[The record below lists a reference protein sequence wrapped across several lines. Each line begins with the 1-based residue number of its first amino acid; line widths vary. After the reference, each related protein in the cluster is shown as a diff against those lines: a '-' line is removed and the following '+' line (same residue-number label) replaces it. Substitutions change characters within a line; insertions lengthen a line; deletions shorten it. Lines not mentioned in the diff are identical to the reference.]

1 MLRFR
6 NELPFDFGLC
16 RQSVTV
22 YHREGLTRQLANVHF
37 EAVAEEVTTGAVTER
52 THGFLLVCAQDA
64 PFAPG
69 DRIMFEGQ
77 EYIAKSVKKRTFL
90 GKFSHWEVRG

>member
-22 YHREGLTRQLANVHF
+22 YHREGLTRPLCGVHF
-37 EAVAEEVTTGAVTER
+37 EGAVEEETSAAVTER
-52 THGFLLVCAQDA
+52 SAGFLLVCPQDV

-69 DRIMFEGQ
+69 DRIAYEGQ
-77 EYIAKSVKKRTFL
+77 EFIAKSVKRRTFL
-90 GKFSHWEVRG
+90 GRFSHWEVRG

>member
-22 YHREGLTRQLANVHF
+22 YHREGLTRQLCGVHF
-37 EAVAEEVTTGAVTER
+37 EETVEDETAAAVTER
-52 THGFLLVCAQDA
+52 EHRFLLVCPQDGA
-64 PFAPG
+64 FAPG
-69 DRIMFEGQ
+69 DRIVYDGQ
-77 EYIAKSVKKRTFL
+77 EFIAKSVKRRTFL
-90 GKFSHWEVRG
+90 GRFSHWEVRG